1 MAHYSTIARRSNR
14 AALGGARCIG
24 TVTALT
30 VKSITYIPR
39 RMEQQL
45 RGPSL
50 KWRMLVDGSNAKD
63 SLSGGGVGLEQGLQ
77 VYSTSD
83 QKVSSTFDQK
93 ERPETRFA

>member
-1 MAHYSTIARRSNR
+1 MAHYSTIARRSDR
-14 AALGGARCIG
+14 AALGGACCIG
-24 TVTALT
+24 AVTALT

-50 KWRMLVDGSNAKD
+50 KWRMLVDGSNAMQRVL
-63 SLSGGGVGLEQGLQ
+63 SLVVGVGLKQGLQ
-77 VYSTSD
+77 
-83 QKVSSTFDQK
+83 VSSTFDQK